1 MPAGSYDIVIEQGVS
16 YGLSIVYADSGNVP
30 INLSAF
36 SCARMQWQTDTNET
50 ISFTTS
56 NNNYTLYYFN
66 FENPASGLITFKVP
80 ASITAG
86 YNFTSA
92 NYDLEIESIGEF
104 YPSGGPQVI
113 RLLEGT
119 VTILPEITKISCA
132 GIPWAYSL

>member
-16 YGLSIVYADSGNVP
+16 YGLNIIYADSGNTP
-30 INLSAF
+30 IDLSAF
-36 SCARMQWQTDTNET
+36 NCARMQWATDSNET

-56 NNNYTLYYFN
+56 NTNNTLYYFN
-66 FENPASGLITFKVP
+66 FETPASGLIVFKLP

-92 NYDLEIESIGEF
+92 NYDLELESIAEF

-132 GIPWAYSL
+132 GA